1 MKLHFGILVLVIFL
15 VFCSQANALVLKSP
29 EFSDGEKLPI
39 KSGYEKGNT
48 SPLLVW
54 EDIPENTASFVLLMD
69 DPDASGWVHWLV
81 YNIPA
86 SVNSL
91 REDFPRD
98 EKFKDGT
105 LQGINSFNKLAY
117 AGPCPPSGTHRY
129 VFKLYALDTVLDL
142 KSGAQKHD
150 LLKSM
155 KGHVLQE
162 TSLMG
167 KFSK

>member
-1 MKLHFGILVLVIFL
+1 MKWYYKVLVLVISL

-54 EDIPENTASFVLLMD
+54 EDIPEKTASFVLIMD

-91 REDFPRD
+91 IEDFPRD
-98 EKFKDGT
+98 ERLKDGT
-105 LQGINSFNKLAY
+105 FQGLNSFNKLAY
-117 AGPCPPSGTHRY
+117 AGPCPPSGVHRY

-142 KSGAQKHD
+142 QPGAQKHD
-150 LLKSM
+150 LLKIM

-162 TSLMG
+162 TSLKG
-167 KFSK
+167 KYSK

>member
-1 MKLHFGILVLVIFL
+1 MKWYFEILVLVIF
-15 VFCSQANALVLKSP
+15 FISWSQANALVLKSP
-29 EFSDGEKLPI
+29 EFSDGDKLPI
-39 KSGYEKGNT
+39 KSGSEKGNVST
-48 SPLLVW
+48 PLVW
-54 EDIPENTASFVLLMD
+54 EDIPEKTASFVLIMD
-69 DPDASGWVHWLV
+69 DPDANGWVHWLV

-91 REDFPRD
+91 KEDFPRD
-98 EKFKDGT
+98 EKLRDGT
-105 LQGINSFNKLAY
+105 LQGVNSSNKLAY
-117 AGPCPPSGTHRY
+117 GGPRPPSGTHRY

-142 KSGAQKHD
+142 KPGAQKQD
-150 LLKSM
+150 LLKIM

>member
-1 MKLHFGILVLVIFL
+1 MKWYFEVLVLVIFF

-39 KSGYEKGNT
+39 KSGAEKGNV

-54 EDIPENTASFVLLMD
+54 EDIPENTASFVLIMD
-69 DPDASGWVHWLV
+69 DPDANGWVHWLV

-91 REDFPRD
+91 KEDFPRD
-98 EKFKDGT
+98 EKLKDGT
-105 LQGINSFNKLAY
+105 LQGVNSSNKLAY
-117 AGPCPPSGTHRY
+117 GGPCPPSGTHRY
-129 VFKLYALDTVLDL
+129 VFKLYALDTILDL
-142 KSGAQKHD
+142 KPGAQKLD
-150 LLKSM
+150 LLKIM

-162 TSLMG
+162 TSLTG

>member
-1 MKLHFGILVLVIFL
+1 MKWHYKVLVLVISL
-15 VFCSQANALVLKSP
+15 VVCSQANALVLKSP

-54 EDIPENTASFVLLMD
+54 EDVPENTTSFVLIMD

-91 REDFPRD
+91 IEDFPRD
-98 EKFKDGT
+98 KRLKDGT
-105 LQGINSFNKLAY
+105 LQGLNSFNKLAY
-117 AGPCPPSGTHRY
+117 AGPCPPSGAHRY

-142 KSGAQKHD
+142 QPGAQKHD
-150 LLKSM
+150 LLKMM

-162 TSLMG
+162 TSLKG
-167 KFSK
+167 KYSK